1 MGGGEQSGPKMS
13 EVSCRKRD
21 DYLEWPEYFMAVAF
35 LSAQRSKDPNSQ
47 VGACI
52 VNAENKIVGIGY
64 NGMPNG
70 CSDDLLPWRRTAE
83 NKLDTKYPYEI
94 SENPTGRILLAKD
107 KNAQALLR
115 RWAESWPSGQTQLG
129 AMRPETGPSSQ
140 TPGKMG
146 LQEMLGGHLGSHG
159 LELRVF

>member
-1 MGGGEQSGPKMS
+1 M
-13 EVSCRKRD
+13 CW
-21 DYLEWPEYFMAVAF
+21 LF
-35 LSAQRSKDPNSQ
+35 LSGFGTAKPVPGERTLSWEEVKLF
-47 VGACI
+47 GFGF
-52 VNAENKIVGIGY
+52 KY
-64 NGMPNG
+64 
-70 CSDDLLPWRRTAE
+70 DLLPVYFRFA
-83 NKLDTKYPYEI
+83 EI